1 MARIRVVKA
10 GSTGLVLH
18 KASHEPGG
26 EDALTGLTDASFAT
40 PNKDGT
46 AGTPSLRTLGT
57 GANQALPGNHASTT
71 NSRTPTAH
79 KATHEPGGSDP
90 MTVDAAAATASLR
103 TLGTGAAQAAAG
115 NHDHDARYVRTVNG
129 VGPDETGNVAV
140 AGGGGGSAGVG
151 SIENVAPNAAGGNID
166 LTSSDSSVV
175 FAGNNATDTL
185 DITVPGLATHAALAV
200 DPTSTNATR
209 NKHVSNNDLNKL
221 RDASIPPHCF
231 KGALTIT
238 TGTGKVPVMRDSTLV
253 SIRAQVSTAPTGA
266 DIILSIRLNGT
277 SIGTVTITAGSL
289 EGTLTLSQAL
299 TAGQSLTV
307 NITQVGSTI
316 AGSDLTVGYLARL
329 I

>member
-1 MARIRVVKA
+1 MAQIRVVKA

-26 EDALTGLTDASFAT
+26 EDALTNLTDASFVAA
-40 PNKDGT
+40 NKDGL
-46 AGTPSLRTLGT
+46 AAVPSLRTLGT
-57 GANQALPGNHASTT
+57 GGNQALPGNHVSTT
-71 NSRTPTAH
+71 NARTPTTH
-79 KATHEPGGSDP
+79 KANHEPGGSDP
-90 MTVDAAAATASLR
+90 MTVDAAAATGSLR
-103 TLGTGAAQAAAG
+103 TLGTGATQSAAG
-115 NHDHDARYVRTVNG
+115 DHLHDLRYVRTVNG

-151 SIENVAPNAAGGNID
+151 SIDGISPNAAGGNID

-175 FAGNNATDTL
+175 LAGNNTTDTL

-200 DPTSTNATR
+200 DPTDTNTTR
-209 NKHVSNNDLNKL
+209 NKHVSNSDLNKL
-221 RDASIPPHCF
+221 RDVTIPPHCF

-238 TGTGKVPVMRDSTLV
+238 TGTGKVPIMRDSTLV
-253 SIRAQVSTAPTGA
+253 SIRAQVGTAPTGA
-266 DIILSIRLNGT
+266 NIVLSIRLNGT
-277 SIGTVTITAGSL
+277 SIGTVTITAGAT

-307 NITQVGSTI
+307 NITQVGSTV
-316 AGSDLTVGYLARL
+316 AGADLTVGYLARL